1 MSKRA
6 IYTIIIISLFFQ
18 GVSGQVGSAPA
29 IEALQNNIYKAY
41 VQGNMSL
48 WEKTITDMEG
58 LYAKRPTSIVLYD
71 ILLAQYGLIGYY
83 IGTDQNAKGSSHLDK
98 AEDNLKRLSSVR
110 AYHTT
115 SLVFESAFLAYR
127 ISLRP
132 IRAVQLGP
140 RSYRLIEEA
149 MKSDPGYSRVWI
161 EKGNAAFY
169 TPSVFGGN
177 KSEAIE
183 HYLKAIDLLER
194 DMPNNH
200 RWLYLSTLVAL
211 ANAYEKT
218 GDLLKAIRTIE
229 KALAFEPE
237 FKWARD
243 EMLPKYRSM
252 RAGQ

>member
-1 MSKRA
+1 VL
-6 IYTIIIISLFFQ
+6 ITIALFSR
-18 GVSGQVGSAPA
+18 GVSGQVASVPV
-29 IEALQNNIYKAY
+29 IETLQNNLYRAY
-41 VQGNMSL
+41 VQGNMPL
-48 WEKTITDMEG
+48 WERTLAGMEG
-58 LYAKRPTSIVLYD
+58 LYAERPTNILLYD

-83 IGTDQNAKGSSHLDK
+83 IGTEQHGKGSSHLEK
-98 AEDNLKRLSSVR
+98 AEENLKRLATAR
-110 AYHTT
+110 AYRTT

-149 MKSDPGYSRVWI
+149 LELDPAYSRVWI

-169 TPSVFGGN
+169 TPSMFGGD
-177 KSEAIE
+177 KSEAIR
-183 HYLKAIDLLER
+183 HYLKAIALLEK

-218 GDLLKAIRTIE
+218 DDLPNAIRTAE
-229 KALAFEPE
+229 KALAFEPD
-237 FKWARD
+237 FAWVKD

-252 RAGQ
+252 IRQ